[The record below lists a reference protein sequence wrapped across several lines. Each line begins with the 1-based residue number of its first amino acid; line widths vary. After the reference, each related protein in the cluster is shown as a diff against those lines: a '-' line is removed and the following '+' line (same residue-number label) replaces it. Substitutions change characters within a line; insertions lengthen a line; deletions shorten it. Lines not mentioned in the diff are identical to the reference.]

1 MFRIDDGFIIT
12 FEYGDV
18 PEKMT
23 SVTSVVKADNM
34 ASAFIMTQERVNKL
48 GYARKRLLSIAVLDG
63 GIISDD

>member
-63 GIISDD
+63 GIVSDD